1 MVLSQCPRPVR
12 ICRGKKLRIKLLK
25 YNLQQRKRKKGGK
38 NVLCF
43 IQHKFIC
50 SLTKANKKGGQHTK
64 MHIKDLGR
72 VFYAQTP

>member
-12 ICRGKKLRIKLLK
+12 ICRGKKLKIKLLK
-25 YNLQQRKRKKGGK
+25 YNLHKRKIGGK
-38 NVLCF
+38 NVLGF